1 MAKNTSQAI
10 IKHFKSLLN
19 NEAVVNAL
27 MENDGKLTTAMCKQA
42 QDILNGDGTFRE
54 VLGGVIAVRSGQCRL
69 DLECSGRDT
78 PSFIIL

>member
-1 MAKNTSQAI
+1 MAKNTTQAI

-27 MENDGKLTTAMCKQA
+27 MENDGKLTTPMCKQA
-42 QDILNGDGTFRE
+42 EGILNSDGTFRE
-54 VLGGVIAVRSGQCRL
+54 VLGGSITVKAGQCRL